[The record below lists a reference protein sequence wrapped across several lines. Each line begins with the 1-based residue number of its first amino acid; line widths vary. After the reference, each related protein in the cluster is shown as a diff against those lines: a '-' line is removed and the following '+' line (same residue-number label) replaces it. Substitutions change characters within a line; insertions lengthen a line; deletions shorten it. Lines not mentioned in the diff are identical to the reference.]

1 VSKQKER
8 KPKTLKNKKPRGPA
22 GTNRKKKEETES
34 KEEEETTK
42 TFPKTT

>member
-1 VSKQKER
+1 
-8 KPKTLKNKKPRGPA
+8 LKNKKPRGPA
-22 GTNRKKKEETES
+22 GTNRKKKEEIES

>member
-1 VSKQKER
+1 
-8 KPKTLKNKKPRGPA
+8 LKNKKPRGSA